1 MLSSPRPARFALWLT
16 GPHTEAG
23 VRALQLQNGMVPD
36 GEVGPATRSLL
47 GL

>member
-1 MLSSPRPARFALWLT
+1 MLSSPRPARLCCGSPAPTLR
-16 GPHTEAG
+16 PG